1 MLDIPGFVAEKNRLF
16 GKAFLLLL
24 EIKYDD
30 TGDGQYVRWFQSPKI
45 GDSITFEG
53 VEWTAF
59 GFSAPKR
66 SQNARGEIS
75 AFDIAVANVSR
86 TAESILQNYIL
97 ENRKGRL
104 IVAHRDLLDDPT
116 AKDEEN
122 FIVKWATTDEMQ
134 AVITCASVKFS
145 TSKIPR
151 KLVTRSEYPG
161 LMGFRA
167 RYF

>member
-1 MLDIPGFVAEKNRLF
+1 MLDIPGFVAEKNKLF

-30 TGDGQYVRWFQSPKI
+30 ADGGQYVRWFQSPKI
-45 GDSITFEG
+45 NDSITFEG
-53 VEWTAF
+53 VEWTSF

-66 SQNARGEIS
+66 SQNSRGEIS

-86 TAESILQNYIL
+86 AAESILQNYIL

-104 IVAHRDLLDDPT
+104 VVAHRDHLADPT
-116 AKDEEN
+116 SKDEE
-122 FIVKWATTDEMQ
+122 FFMIKWATTDEMQ
-134 AVITCASVKFS
+134 AVLTCASVKFA